1 MAMTSHDSPS
11 PTRMDRRTA
20 IQWMLAASA
29 SLTLNET
36 SRGASAAFK
45 ATGYGPDPVMV
56 KIYKPGD
63 VWPLTLSETQRR
75 TATAL
80 CDVIIPADETSP
92 SASAVGVPDF
102 IDEWVSSPYPGQAA
116 DRKTIL
122 EGLDWMEAE
131 SQKRFQTAFAQ
142 LNETQQH
149 AICEELSLG
158 SPAKPE
164 HKKASAFFKRYRDL
178 TAGGYYTTP
187 EGMKDIGY
195 RGNVTLAA
203 FEGPPIE
210 ALKHVGL
217 V

>member
-1 MAMTSHDSPS
+1 MI
-11 PTRMDRRTA
+11 PTELLPRMDRRVA
-20 IQWMLAASA
+20 MRWMLTAAA
-29 SLTLNET
+29 SLTVRDLDAQST
-36 SRGASAAFK
+36 GASAPIK
-45 ATGYGPDPVMV
+45 AAGYGPDPTMV

-63 VWPLTLSETQRR
+63 VWPLTLTETQRR

-80 CDVIIPADETSP
+80 CDVIIPADDESP

-116 DRKTIL
+116 DRKLVL

-131 SQKRFQTAFAQ
+131 SQRRFKAGFAALQ
-142 LNETQQH
+142 PDQQE
-149 AICEELSLG
+149 AICQDICDASQ
-158 SPAKPE
+158 AKPE
-164 HKKASAFFKRYRDL
+164 HKKATAFFKRYRDL

-195 RGNVTLAA
+195 RGNASLAA
-203 FEGPPIE
+203 FDGPPVE

-217 V
+217 A